1 MSASVTPDITTSEEP
16 NLTKFVCRMIRH
28 AQRNESIWKWI
39 AGVETPDAT
48 DVVDPAEELQ
58 LKANPEN

>member
-1 MSASVTPDITTSEEP
+1 
-16 NLTKFVCRMIRH
+16 MIRH

-58 LKANPEN
+58 LEANPEN